1 MQEYAADPQGQRREA
16 NAPGN
21 GEKQEVRLERTD
33 SEILLAIT
41 ELAAGT
47 PAVPDLLKT
56 LVPLLSELAKCNVVS
71 FGLHDAARN
80 GIVADFWK
88 DGQEAG
94 LEKTFSVDDSPCGWV
109 WQHQEPLT
117 IPDIEQ
123 ETRFAGAL
131 HELRKLGIRSYTAL
145 PLTTTKFRYG
155 AIGVGGSESE
165 AGKPSKLP
173 FLTRAARIVGLALEN
188 QDVHF
193 QLQKQRNRMQSL
205 ASIAREFSALDLDQL
220 IPTVFASVRK
230 ITGYDYAGLALLEP
244 DKQSLRILGVE
255 PALNGA
261 RPPRESEPFPLAGA
275 ISAQAIQTR
284 QVAFYDAEQLDKFN
298 GLKANEIRAVG
309 VQSLCSVPLML
320 GDHILGTML
329 LGANGEN
336 AYSRDEG
343 EYLQQVANQ
352 IAAALHN
359 ARSRGK
365 VAQAGDGVISEERP
379 RKGEIRGE
387 RSGIDAIVGK
397 SPALKRVLDY
407 AAVVAGTDATVLI
420 TGETGTGKERVAR
433 AIHLMSQ
440 RRDNALIKVNCAAIP
455 TGLLESEL
463 FGHEKGAF
471 TGAVSQKVG
480 RLELADKGT
489 LLLDEVGEIPLE
501 LQPKLLRV
509 LQDQEFERL
518 GGTKTIRVDVRLIAA
533 SNRDLEQAVEEKL
546 FRSDLFYRLHVFP
559 LHLPALRERREDIP
573 MLIRHF
579 VEKSAA
585 ELKKRIDIIPD
596 EAVEAMMNWDW
607 PGNIREL
614 ENFIARSVILSEGNR
629 LRPPLSELR
638 EPSRRLQESAGT
650 LRGLERDHILEILR
664 QARGVLSGPGG
675 AAARLGLKRTTLQYK
690 IQKLGISRSEYL
702 D

>member
-1 MQEYAADPQGQRREA
+1 MQEYAPDAQEQRRQA
-16 NAPGN
+16 DASGN
-21 GEKQEVRLERTD
+21 GEKQEVRSERAA

-41 ELAAGT
+41 ELAAGS
-47 PAVPDLLKT
+47 PPVPDLFKN
-56 LVPLLSELAKCNVVS
+56 LVPLLGELAECNVVS
-71 FGLHDAARN
+71 FALHDAARN
-80 GIVADFWK
+80 GIVTDFWK
-88 DGQEAG
+88 NGREAG
-94 LEKTFSVDDSPCGWV
+94 LGKTFSVEGSPCGWV
-109 WQHQEPLT
+109 WQHQEPLA

-123 ETRFAGAL
+123 ETRFAGVV

-145 PLTTTKFRYG
+145 PLTTAIFRYG
-155 AIGVGGSESE
+155 AMGVG
-165 AGKPSKLP
+165 AGEPEVAPAKLP

-188 QDVHF
+188 RDVHF
-193 QLQKQRNRMQSL
+193 QLQKQRSRMQSL
-205 ASIAREFSALDLDQL
+205 TAIAREFSALDLDQL

-230 ITGYDYAGLALLEP
+230 VTGYDYAGLALLEP

-255 PALNGA
+255 SALNMGPA
-261 RPPRESEPFPLAGA
+261 GERERIPLAGA
-275 ISAQAIQTR
+275 ISAQAIRTR
-284 QVAFYDAEQLDKFN
+284 QVKFYDAEQLHEFN
-298 GLKANEIRAVG
+298 GRRADEIRATG

-320 GDHILGTML
+320 GDRILGTLL
-329 LGANGEN
+329 LGATGEN
-336 AYSRDEG
+336 AYGHDEG

-359 ARSRGK
+359 AKSRREVG
-365 VAQAGDGVISEERP
+365 QAGDRVASEERP
-379 RKGEIRGE
+379 RKGGIRDE
-387 RSGIDAIVGK
+387 SNSIEAIVGN

-407 AAVVAGTDATVLI
+407 AAVVADTDATVLI

-433 AIHLMSQ
+433 AIHFMSR

-471 TGAVSQKVG
+471 TGAVSQKIG

-559 LHLPALRERREDIP
+559 LHLPPLRERREDIP

-579 VEKSAA
+579 VEKCGAD
-585 ELKKRIDIIPD
+585 LRKRIDIIPD
-596 EAVEAMMNWDW
+596 EAVETMINWDW

-614 ENFIARSVILSEGNR
+614 ENFIARSVILSQDNR
-629 LRPPLSELR
+629 LRPPLAELR
-638 EPSRRLQESAGT
+638 EPLRRLQASGGT
-650 LRGLERDHILEILR
+650 LRDLERDHILEMLR

-675 AAARLGLKRTTLQYK
+675 AAARLGVKRTTLQYK

>member
-1 MQEYAADPQGQRREA
+1 MQEYAPDPQGQSRETE
-16 NAPGN
+16 APGD
-21 GEKQEVRLERTD
+21 GEKQEVRSERTD

-41 ELAAGT
+41 ELAAGS
-47 PAVPDLLKT
+47 PAAPDLFKN

-71 FGLHDAARN
+71 FALHDAAQD

-88 DGQEAG
+88 DGREAG
-94 LEKTFSVDDSPCGWV
+94 LGKTFSVEGSPCGWV
-109 WQHQEPLT
+109 WEHQEPLT

-123 ETRFAGAL
+123 ETRFAGVV
-131 HELRKLGIRSYTAL
+131 HELRQLGIRHYTAF
-145 PLTTTKFRYG
+145 PLTTAKFRYG
-155 AIGVGGSESE
+155 AIGVGGGERE
-165 AGKPSKLP
+165 VGAPSKLP

-188 QDVHF
+188 QDVLF

-205 ASIAREFSALDLDQL
+205 AAIAREFSALDLDQL

-255 PALNGA
+255 SASSSVAPARA
-261 RPPRESEPFPLAGA
+261 SERIPLTGA
-275 ISAQAIQTR
+275 ISAHTIQTQ
-284 QVAFYDAEQLDKFN
+284 QVTHYCAEQLDRFN
-298 GLKANEIRAVG
+298 GRKANEIRAAG
-309 VQSLCSVPLML
+309 VQSLCTVPLML
-320 GDHILGTML
+320 GDRILGTML
-329 LGANGEN
+329 LGATGEN
-336 AYSRDEG
+336 AYSHDDG

-359 ARSRGK
+359 ARSRGETGEADERV
-365 VAQAGDGVISEERP
+365 VAEERP
-379 RKGEIRGE
+379 RKGEIRGGSCLDE
-387 RSGIDAIVGK
+387 IVGN
-397 SPALKRVLDY
+397 SPALKRVLDN
-407 AAVVAGTDATVLI
+407 AAVVADTDATVLI

-440 RRDNALIKVNCAAIP
+440 RRDNVLIKVNCAAIP

-501 LQPKLLRV
+501 IQPKLLRV

-573 MLIRHF
+573 MLIRYF
-579 VEKSAA
+579 VEKCAA
-585 ELKKRIDIIPD
+585 EMKKRIDIIPD
-596 EAVEAMMNWDW
+596 EAVEAMINWDW

-614 ENFIARSVILSEGNR
+614 ENFIARSVILSEDNR
-629 LRPPLSELR
+629 LRPPLGELR
-638 EPSRRLQESAGT
+638 EPSRRLQESVGT
-650 LRGLERDHILEILR
+650 LRDLERDHIVEMLR
-664 QARGVLSGPGG
+664 QTRGVLSGSGG
-675 AAARLGLKRTTLQYK
+675 AATRLGVKRTTLQYK
-690 IQKLGISRSEYL
+690 IEKLGISRAEYL

>member
-1 MQEYAADPQGQRREA
+1 MQEYAPDPQGQRREPRA
-16 NAPGN
+16 LGD
-21 GEKQEVRLERTD
+21 GEEREIRSERTD

-41 ELAAGT
+41 ELAAGA
-47 PAVPDLLKT
+47 PAAPDLFKN

-71 FGLHDAARN
+71 FALHDAAQN

-88 DGQEAG
+88 NGREAG
-94 LEKTFSVDDSPCGWV
+94 LGKTFPVEGSPCGWV

-117 IPDIEQ
+117 IPDVEQ
-123 ETRFAGAL
+123 ETRFAGVVPA
-131 HELRKLGIRSYTAL
+131 LRKLGICSYTAL
-145 PLTTTKFRYG
+145 PLTTAKFRYG
-155 AIGVGGSESE
+155 AIGVGGGELE
-165 AGKPSKLP
+165 AGDTSKLP
-173 FLTRAARIVGLALEN
+173 FLTRAVRIVGLALQN

-193 QLQKQRNRMQSL
+193 QLQKQRSRMQSL
-205 ASIAREFSALDLDQL
+205 ASIASEFSALDLDQL

-255 PALNGA
+255 SELNSVGPAG
-261 RPPRESEPFPLAGA
+261 ESERIPLAGA
-275 ISAQAIQTR
+275 ISAQSIQTR
-284 QVAFYDAEQLDKFN
+284 QVTFYDAEQMDKFN
-298 GLKANEIRAVG
+298 GLRANEIRSAG
-309 VQSLCSVPLML
+309 VQSLCIVPLML
-320 GDHILGTML
+320 GDLILGAML
-329 LGANGEN
+329 LGATGEN

-359 ARSRGK
+359 ARSRGEIG
-365 VAQAGDGVISEERP
+365 QAGDRVASEERP
-379 RKGEIRGE
+379 RKGAIRGE
-387 RSGIDAIVGK
+387 SRLNEIVGN

-407 AAVVAGTDATVLI
+407 AAVVADTDATVLI

-433 AIHLMSQ
+433 AIHLMSR

-471 TGAVSQKVG
+471 TGAVSQKIG

-509 LQDQEFERL
+509 LQDREFERL
-518 GGTKTIRVDVRLIAA
+518 GGTRTIRVDVRLIAA

-546 FRSDLFYRLHVFP
+546 FRSDLSYRLHVFP

-579 VEKSAA
+579 VEKCAA
-585 ELKKRIDIIPD
+585 ELKKRINVIPD

-614 ENFIARSVILSEGNR
+614 ENFIARSVILSEDNR
-629 LRPPLSELR
+629 LLPPLAELR
-638 EPSRRLQESAGT
+638 EPGRRLQESTET
-650 LRGLERDHILEILR
+650 LRDLERDHILEMLR
-664 QARGVLSGPGG
+664 RARGVLSGPGG
-675 AAARLGLKRTTLQYK
+675 AATRLGLKRTTLQYK
-690 IQKLGISRSEYL
+690 IQKLGISRFEYL

>member
-16 NAPGN
+16 DAREN
-21 GEKQEVRLERTD
+21 GGKQEVRLERTD

-47 PAVPDLLKT
+47 PALPDLFKN
-56 LVPLLSELAKCNVVS
+56 LVPLLSELAQCDVVS
-71 FGLHDAARN
+71 FALHDAAQN
-80 GIVADFWK
+80 GVVTDFWK
-88 DGQEAG
+88 NGREAG
-94 LEKTFSVDDSPCGWV
+94 LGKTFSVDESPCGWV
-109 WQHQEPLT
+109 WQHQEALT
-117 IPDIEQ
+117 ISDTED
-123 ETRFAGAL
+123 ETRFAGVL

-145 PLTTTKFRYG
+145 PLTTAKRRYG
-155 AIGVGGSESE
+155 ALGIGGGEPE
-165 AGKPSKLP
+165 AGASSKLP
-173 FLTRAARIVGLALEN
+173 LLKRAARIVGLALEN
-188 QDVHF
+188 QDVQF
-193 QLQKQRNRMQSL
+193 QLQEQRSRMQSL
-205 ASIAREFSALDLDQL
+205 ALIASELSALDLNQL

-244 DKQSLRILGVE
+244 DKQWLRVLGVE
-255 PALNGA
+255 HALNNVG
-261 RPPRESEPFPLAGA
+261 PPRESERIPLAGA

-284 QVAFYDAEQLDKFN
+284 QVTFYDAEQLDRFN
-298 GLKANEIRAVG
+298 GRKADEIRAAG
-309 VQSLCSVPLML
+309 VRSLCSVPLML
-320 GDHILGTML
+320 GDRILGTML
-329 LGANGEN
+329 LGTTGEN

-359 ARSRGK
+359 AGSRGE
-365 VAQAGDGVISEERP
+365 VGQAAGRVISEERP
-379 RKGEIRGE
+379 RK
-387 RSGIDAIVGK
+387 SGIRDQSRLDEIVGK

-559 LHLPALRERREDIP
+559 LHLPPLHERREDIP

-579 VEKSAA
+579 VEKCSA

-596 EAVEAMMNWDW
+596 EAVEAMMNYDW

-614 ENFIARSVILSEGNR
+614 ENFIARSVILSEDNR
-629 LRPPLSELR
+629 LRPPLAELR
-638 EPSRRLQESAGT
+638 EPSRRLQDSTGT
-650 LRGLERDHILEILR
+650 LRDLERDHILEMLR
-664 QARGVLSGPGG
+664 QTRGNLSGTGG

>member
-1 MQEYAADPQGQRREA
+1 MQEYAPDPQGQRREA
-16 NAPGN
+16 EAPGN
-21 GEKQEVRLERTD
+21 GEKQEVRSERTD

-47 PAVPDLLKT
+47 PAAPDLFKN

-71 FGLHDAARN
+71 FGLHDAAQN

-94 LEKTFSVDDSPCGWV
+94 LGKTFSVEGSSCGWV

-123 ETRFAGAL
+123 ETRFAEAV
-131 HELRKLGIRSYTAL
+131 HELRQLGIRSYTSL
-145 PLTTTKFRYG
+145 PLTTAKFRYG
-155 AIGVGGSESE
+155 AIGVGGGELE
-165 AGKPSKLP
+165 AGDPSKLP

-230 ITGYDYAGLALLEP
+230 ITGYDYAGLTLLEP
-244 DKQSLRILGVE
+244 DKQWLRILVE
-255 PALNGA
+255 PALNSVG
-261 RPPRESEPFPLAGA
+261 PPREGARIPLAGA

-284 QVAFYDAEQLDKFN
+284 QVTFYDAGQLDKFN
-298 GLKANEIRAVG
+298 GLKANEIRATG

-320 GDHILGTML
+320 GDRILGTML
-329 LGANGEN
+329 LGATGEN

-359 ARSRGK
+359 AGSRGE
-365 VAQAGDGVISEERP
+365 VGQAGHHSISEERSH
-379 RKGEIRGE
+379 KSGVRGE
-387 RSGIDAIVGK
+387 SRLNEIVGT

-433 AIHLMSQ
+433 AIHLMSL
-440 RRDNALIKVNCAAIP
+440 RRNNALIKLNCAAIP

-501 LQPKLLRV
+501 IQPKLLRV

-559 LHLPALRERREDIP
+559 LHLPPLHERREDIP

-579 VEKSAA
+579 VEKCSA

-596 EAVEAMMNWDW
+596 EAVEAMMNYDW

-614 ENFIARSVILSEGNR
+614 ENFIARSVILSEDNR
-629 LRPPLSELR
+629 LRPPLAELR
-638 EPSRRLQESAGT
+638 EPSRRLQDSTGT
-650 LRGLERDHILEILR
+650 LRDLERDHILEMLR
-664 QARGVLSGPGG
+664 QTRGNLSGTGG

>member
-1 MQEYAADPQGQRREA
+1 MEEYAPDPQGQRREA
-16 NAPGN
+16 EAPGN
-21 GEKQEVRLERTD
+21 GEKREARSERTD
-33 SEILLAIT
+33 TDILLAIT

-47 PAVPDLLKT
+47 RAAPDLFET
-56 LVPLLSELAKCNVVS
+56 LAPLLSELAKCDVIS
-71 FGLHDAARN
+71 FALHDAAQN
-80 GIVADFWK
+80 SIVADFWK
-88 DGQEAG
+88 NGQEA
-94 LEKTFSVDDSPCGWV
+94 EQRKTFSVDESPCGWV
-109 WQHQEPLT
+109 WEHQEPLT

-123 ETRFAGAL
+123 ETRFARVVQ
-131 HELRKLGIRSYTAL
+131 ELRKLGISSYTAL
-145 PLTTTKFRYG
+145 PLTTAKFRYG
-155 AIGVGGSESE
+155 AIGVGGGEPE
-165 AGKPSKLP
+165 GVAPSKLA
-173 FLTRAARIVGLALEN
+173 FLTRAARIMGLALEN

-193 QLQKQRNRMQSL
+193 QLQKQRSRMQSL
-205 ASIAREFSALDLDQL
+205 ASIARELSALDLNRL

-230 ITGYDYAGLALLEP
+230 ITGYGYAGLALLEP
-244 DKQSLRILGVE
+244 DKQWLRVLVE
-255 PALNGA
+255 PALNSSA
-261 RPPRESEPFPLAGA
+261 PPLEGERIRLAGT
-275 ISAQAIQTR
+275 ISAHAIQTR
-284 QVAFYDAEQLDKFN
+284 QVTFYDAEQLGKFN
-298 GLKANEIRAVG
+298 GSRANEIRAAG

-320 GDHILGTML
+320 GDRILGAML
-329 LGANGEN
+329 LGATAEN
-336 AYSRDEG
+336 AYGRDEG

-352 IAAALHN
+352 IAAAIYN
-359 ARSRGK
+359 ASA
-365 VAQAGDGVISEERP
+365 VVQAGDRLISEERP
-379 RKGEIRGE
+379 GRSESRGE
-387 RSGIDAIVGK
+387 NDRLDAIVGK

-433 AIHLMSQ
+433 AIHFMGR

-471 TGAVSQKVG
+471 TGAVSHKIG

-559 LHLPALRERREDIP
+559 LHLPPLRERRDDIP
-573 MLIRHF
+573 MLIRYF
-579 VEKSAA
+579 VEKCAA

-596 EAVEAMMNWDW
+596 EAVEAMMNWEW

-614 ENFIARSVILSEGNR
+614 ENFIARSVILSEDNR
-629 LRPPLSELR
+629 LRPPLAELR

-650 LRGLERDHILEILR
+650 LRDLERDHILDMLR

-675 AAARLGLKRTTLQYK
+675 AAARLGLKRTTLQYR